1 MVCWTEF
8 IIPASRIFYSRT
20 KKTNSLKKK
29 KTIIFLVALCSFSI
43 ALAQKEEP
51 EIYKGNEFYRKQQFD
66 KAVEAY
72 QQALTKNPKSG
83 IANFNAGNATYRQN
97 KFDEALSS
105 FDNTINN
112 ASDKTL
118 QQQAF
123 YNKGVAFS
131 KEQRLEE
138 SIEAWKQALKMQPAD
153 IQTRENL
160 EKALRELKKKQD
172 EEKKQKDKKQ
182 QKKEQEKQ
190 KEKPKEQSKLSQQRV
205 EQLLKALQQ
214 KEKEVND
221 KLNQNKVAA
230 PTKPEKDW

>member
-1 MVCWTEF
+1 M
-8 IIPASRIFYSRT
+8 
-20 KKTNSLKKK
+20 KKK
-29 KTIIFLVALCSFSI
+29 QTILFFLALGSFSI
-43 ALAQKEEP
+43 ALAQKEDP

-112 ASDKTL
+112 ATDKNL
-118 QQQAF
+118 QQQAY

-138 SIEAWKQALKMQPAD
+138 SIEAWKQALKMNPAD
-153 IQTRENL
+153 KQTRENL
-160 EKALRELKKKQD
+160 EKALRELKKKKD
-172 EEKKQKDKKQ
+172 EEKQQKDKKQ

-230 PTKPEKDW
+230 PSKPEKDW